1 MVRYNKILFKCGTVV
16 DNIEKYPELLPVFQ
30 DLQRI
35 IKPAEYELWLR
46 PLDFVYENNTFTI
59 IVPAQTWQDTITKR
73 YEGILRDIFL
83 QRLGITVA
91 IQYTIQPQE
100 EHKPILTDKDVI
112 SATQN
117 TDFSVE
123 THTPVEE
130 PTQRMLFISR
140 LNASFTFEN
149 FIESTSNRFAY
160 KAAEAVVHQLGHPEN
175 NPLFIFSSPGLGKTH
190 LLHAIGNQIMK
201 ENATAKVLYMS
212 GEEFVNDYIES
223 LKTQS
228 AENFRRKCR
237 SVDCFL
243 MDDIQFVSGKEGCTL
258 EFFNTFNTLYASGK
272 QIVLSSDRSPQQL
285 GWDERLS
292 SRLLSGLTTEIK
304 RPNLETRI
312 AILRYK
318 RDINHFN
325 ISDDVISFIAEG
337 VQTNVRELQGCLFRL
352 VHHCNVWNVT
362 ATIPVAKE
370 ILSDMLENNTPN
382 VNINTIKKIVG
393 KYYSIKMEDFNSK
406 SKIQSIAWPRQIAMY
421 LGTELTDLSL
431 IELGREFNRDH
442 STVVHARDLVEEKVT
457 NDPFF
462 ASQITQIIEDI
473 KDVEK
478 K

>member
-1 MVRYNKILFKCGTVV
+1 M

-30 DLQRI
+30 DLQRF
-35 IKPAEYELWLR
+35 IKPAEYELWIR
-46 PLDFVYENNTFTI
+46 PLDFVYENNILTI
-59 IVPAQTWQDTITKR
+59 VVPAQTWQDTISKR
-73 YEGILRDIFL
+73 YEGILHDLFL
-83 QRLGITVA
+83 QRLGNTVT
-91 IQYTIQPQE
+91 IQYKIQPQE

-117 TDFSVE
+117 TDFAVE
-123 THTPVEE
+123 RAPVTETTPSN
-130 PTQRMLFISR
+130 LFISR

-149 FIESTSNRFAY
+149 FIESPSNRFARQS
-160 KAAEAVVHQLGHPEN
+160 AEAVVHQLGRPEN
-175 NPLFIFSSPGLGKTH
+175 NPLVIFSSPGLGKTH

-201 ENATAKVLYMS
+201 ENAGAKVLYMS

-223 LKTQS
+223 LTTQS

-237 SVDCFL
+237 NVDCFL

-258 EFFNTFNTLYASGK
+258 EFFNTFNTLYSSGK

-292 SRLLSGLTTEIK
+292 SRLLAGLTTEIK

-318 RDINHFN
+318 RDLNHFN
-325 ISDDVISFIAEG
+325 ISDDVLSFIAEG

-352 VHHCNVWNVT
+352 VHYCNVWNVT
-362 ATIPVAKE
+362 PTIPVAKE
-370 ILSDMLENNTPN
+370 ILSDMLENNSNPN
-382 VNINTIKKIVG
+382 VNINTIKKVVG
-393 KYYSIKMEDFNSK
+393 KYYSVHMEDFNSK
-406 SKIQSIAWPRQIAMY
+406 RKIQAIAWPRQIAMY
-421 LGTELTDLSL
+421 LGTELTNLSL
-431 IELGREFNRDH
+431 MELGREFNRDH
-442 STVVHARDLVEEKVT
+442 STVVHARDLVKEKVT
-457 NDPFF
+457 TDPFF